1 MNVMIDLE
9 TLGTRAGCVILSIGA
24 AWFDEKDI
32 IHRHHVIIST
42 ASCLDAGLR
51 TEDGTIKW
59 WDGQTEEARRTVV
72 VAASPDATP
81 LGRALYKLADRMFTD
96 PKGILVWGNGADF
109 DLPILSAAYV
119 ACGFGGPPWKPY
131 NGRCYRTL
139 KNLRPDIVAPK
150 REGVAHNALDDAVF
164 QANHAILLLAALRG

>member
-24 AWFDEKDI
+24 AVFDEKSVSETFY
-32 IHRHHVIIST
+32 RVVSVRT
-42 ASCLDAGLR
+42 CLDAGLTIDPA
-51 TEDGTIKW
+51 TEKW
-59 WDGQTEEARRTVV
+59 WTGQSEEAKETLH
-72 VAASPDATP
+72 AAHTSDAAP
-81 LGRALYKLADRMFTD
+81 LGIVLANFRTWLGTEGN
-96 PKGILVWGNGADF
+96 PWGNGADF

-139 KNLRPDIVAPK
+139 KNLRPDIAAPK
-150 REGVAHNALDDAVF
+150 REGVAHNALDDAIF
-164 QANHAILLLAALRG
+164 QANHAIALLAALRK

>member
-24 AWFDEKDI
+24 AWFDDKGVTKKY
-32 IHRHHVIIST
+32 HVIVST
-42 ASCLDAGLR
+42 QSCLDAGLR

-72 VAASPDATP
+72 EAAAPDATP
-81 LGRALYKLADRMFTD
+81 LGRALYKLADRMFFD
-96 PKGILVWGNGADF
+96 PKDLLVWGNGADF

-119 ACGFGGPPWKPY
+119 AAGFGGPPWKPY

-139 KNLRPDIVAPK
+139 KNLRSDVVAPV
-150 REGVAHNALDDAVF
+150 RAGTHHNALDDAVF
-164 QANHAILLLAALRG
+164 QAEHAILLLAALQA